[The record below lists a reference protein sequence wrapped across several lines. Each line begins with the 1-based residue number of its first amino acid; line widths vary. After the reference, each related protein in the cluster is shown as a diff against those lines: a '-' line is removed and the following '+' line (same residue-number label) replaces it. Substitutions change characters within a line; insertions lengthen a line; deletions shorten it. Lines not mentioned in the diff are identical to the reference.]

1 MTIINNVYIYR
12 PGIKEDKQIH
22 HIEIENGKIKA
33 INKGRADT
41 SSENVIDGNG
51 ATVTASFNDTH
62 MHLLRYGLMKKELDL
77 RKVRSWREMKEIVHD
92 EYNEKM
98 MEEHDWVIGRGVIDD
113 QFEDIDHPLTAK
125 ELEELEYEKPMFFLH
140 DDGHECIV
148 NEEALKIL
156 RKEPELGKNHDRFI
170 EKDEE
175 GNWNGRFK
183 DTAVH
188 FIKFHFRN
196 KTEEETYEAIE
207 DAIPHLL
214 ENGITSVQTD
224 DVNFAGSYDQVWR
237 TYTDL
242 EKDGKLPIKAQLHHY
257 VYHVDDLKNFI
268 VNDKKR
274 TGDGTDRVT
283 VGAFKIFLDGTQ
295 RLHTAALREPYH
307 DQPETEGELIYTQEE
322 LNEMVKAADENN
334 MQVAM
339 HAIGDRAVEQALNAI
354 EQVGAEKM
362 RHRIIHAQVL
372 APDLLERLQKI
383 KPFLEIQPGFMMD
396 EYDKTGDWVGREREK
411 YCNPWDTVDQ
421 LGIPYTG
428 SSDSPIGD
436 LSPLVN
442 IFAGVNRTDKD
453 GNPEGGWIPDEKLP
467 LDKMYKSYTETGA
480 YLDFQEDKKG
490 KLEEGYVA
498 DLILLSDDPAEVEP
512 HKLKDIQVMETWFD
526 GERVYKKE

>member
-1 MTIINNVYIYR
+1 MTIIDNVYLYR
-12 PGIKEDKQIH
+12 PGVKEDKQIH
-22 HIEIENGKIKA
+22 HIEIEKGKIKA
-33 INKGRADT
+33 ISKGRADQSAGT
-41 SSENVIDGNG
+41 IINGNG
-51 ATVTASFNDTH
+51 STVTASFNDTH

-77 RKVRSWREMKEIVHD
+77 RKVTSWSEMKDIVHNK
-92 EYNEKM
+92 YNEEL

-113 QFEDIDHPLTAK
+113 QFEDLDHPLTAK

-156 RKEPELGKNHDRFI
+156 RKEPELEKNHDRFI
-170 EKDEE
+170 EKDKD
-175 GNWNGRFK
+175 GKWNGRFK

-188 FIKFHFRN
+188 FIKYHFRN
-196 KTEEETYEAIE
+196 KTEAETYEAIKA
-207 DAIPHLL
+207 AIPHLL
-214 ENGITSVQTD
+214 EYGITSVQTD
-224 DVNFAGSYDQVWR
+224 DVNFAGSFDQVWR

-242 EKDGKLPIKAQLHHY
+242 EKDGELPIKAQLHHY
-257 VYHVDDLKNFI
+257 IYHVEDLKNFI
-268 VNDKKR
+268 KNDDKR

-307 DQPETEGELIYTQEE
+307 DQPEADGELIYTQEE
-322 LNEMVKAADENN
+322 LNEMVKTADENN

-372 APDLLERLQKI
+372 APDLLERLQEI
-383 KPFLEIQPGFMMD
+383 KPYLEIQPGFMMD
-396 EYDKTGDWVGREREK
+396 EYDQTGDWVGRERER
-411 YCNPWDTVDQ
+411 YCNPWYTVDEME
-421 LGIPYTG
+421 IPYTG

-442 IFAGVNRTDKD
+442 IFAGVNRTDKE
-453 GNPEGGWIPDEKLP
+453 GNPEGGWIPYEKLP

-490 KLEEGYVA
+490 KLEEGYAA
-498 DLILLSDDPAEVEP
+498 DLVLLSDHLEEIDP
-512 HKLKDIQVMETWFD
+512 HQINDIKVLETWID
-526 GERVYKKE
+526 GERVYKK